1 MAITFPDSDH
11 EPLELARGESLAIEL
26 DIENSP
32 VLFGCRTGICGT
44 CIVRLEG
51 DIAPPDAA
59 EREILEAY
67 VPGEVGVRLACQ
79 IRATAPMAIRALRK
93 R

>member
-44 CIVRLEG
+44 CACATTGTSTSDWTGTTRSMTWG
-51 DIAPPDAA
+51 TGATFAWPRAA
-59 EREILEAY
+59 
-67 VPGEVGVRLACQ
+67 
-79 IRATAPMAIRALRK
+79 
-93 R
+93 